1 MFVAIFLTLILVVLS
16 IFIHYELLRMISNAM
31 PAMTGSPRRR
41 LLSAIGVVFVAHILE
56 ISLFAFG
63 FSLMQHRWGLGEI
76 SGAVEGGWV
85 DFFYFSAAS
94 YTTLGMGD
102 IFPTGHLRF
111 VSAIESLTG
120 LVLIGWS
127 ASFTYLAM
135 SKFWGMHAGAGDKN
149 GKN

>member
-16 IFIHYELLRMISNAM
+16 IFVHYEMLRMVSNALPKM
-31 PAMTGSPRRR
+31 PESPRRR
-41 LLSAIGVVFVAHILE
+41 LLSVIGVAFVAHILE
-56 ISLFAFG
+56 IGLFAIAF
-63 FSLMQHRWGLGEI
+63 FLMQHRWGLGEI
-76 SGAVEGGWV
+76 NGAIEGSWV

-111 VSAIESLTG
+111 VAAIESLTG

-135 SKFWGMHAGAGDKN
+135 NEFWGMHRGSGTKKGDE
-149 GKN
+149 

>member
-1 MFVAIFLTLILVVLS
+1 MFIAIFLTLILVVLS
-16 IFIHYELLRMISNAM
+16 IFVHYEMLRMISNAM
-31 PAMTGSPRRR
+31 PGMAGSPRRR
-41 LLSAIGVVFVAHILE
+41 LLSAIGVVFVAHIIE

-63 FSLMQHRWGLGEI
+63 FSLMQNRWGLGEI
-76 SGAVEGGWV
+76 NGAIEGSWV

-111 VSAIESLTG
+111 VAAIESLTG

-127 ASFTYLAM
+127 ASFSYLAM
-135 SKFWGMHAGAGDKN
+135 NKFWGMHRTSRK
-149 GKN
+149 